1 MSNNRKLFQSEEG
14 LDFYNGDSAFYSSV
28 KRFKNGDY
36 KKPVQ
41 QKSEDMFDA
50 LDEETIKTFF
60 GSSFDYKDLLKKNLP
75 VYSPPKK
82 TNRRSRFL
90 EYVLVNI
97 LIGLRRFS
105 RFLKKLLV
113 RSVKK
118 KRNKGK

>member
-1 MSNNRKLFQSEEG
+1 MSNSRKLFQSKEG
-14 LDFYNGDSAFYSSV
+14 LDFYNGDSAFYNSV

-41 QKSEDMFDA
+41 QKSEDIFDI
-50 LDEETIKTFF
+50 LDEESIKNFF
-60 GSSFDYKDLLKKNLP
+60 GSSFDYRDLLKKNPP
-75 VYSPPKK
+75 VYSSPKRV
-82 TNRRSRFL
+82 NRRSRAL

-97 LIGLRRFS
+97 IIGLRRFS